1 MFDKLQKRERFLLG
15 LLALLIPIG
24 LWQILGPAL
33 SRFASRDPGGGPAVA
48 TVERSGIARQD
59 IADLRLDALDAR
71 GGEYEPERNLF
82 IFGVKPP
89 PPAPPRPEPKE
100 RKPPPPPPPPPPPR
114 DLTPKPPAVDIT
126 LLGLFGPERQRIAVL
141 TDKDGTIINA
151 QLQEVVR
158 EKFIV
163 HQIGYESVDL
173 TFVGFP
179 DAPPVRLE
187 IGG

>member
-1 MFDKLQKRERFLLG
+1 MLDNLQKRERILLG
-15 LLALLIPIG
+15 ILALLVPIG
-24 LWQILGPAL
+24 IWQYLGPAL
-33 SRFASRDPGGGPAVA
+33 NRFASRDAGSGVVVGAVERRAVA
-48 TVERSGIARQD
+48 RQQ
-59 IADLRLDALDAR
+59 IVDLRLDALDAE

-82 IFGVKPP
+82 LFGVRPP
-89 PPAPPRPEPKE
+89 PPPPPRPKAEP

-114 DLTPKPPAVDIT
+114 DLTPQPPAVDVT

-151 QLQEVVR
+151 QLQEVVH